1 MMLLTYDQQM
11 NLVNRGLATMK
22 NDGKYT
28 TFKYH
33 RRAMYDYLWYD
44 VPELLESRGHVY
56 YNSTKELVQAAPR
69 KSFNYLERGY
79 WSEMPLDTPVA
90 MYKKINGFMA
100 CATIHNDE
108 LVVSTTGTTTSEYA
122 QWAKEL
128 LSSDYN
134 LHLYDL
140 VLESEVTTL
149 FEVVVPQDPHIVKE
163 REGLHLLG
171 VREKANGNFHPMGER
186 PITCSLE
193 QALEIAKHDRGEG
206 FMLYPLIAD
215 AGNPFGYHN
224 YNHCCK
230 LKTPYYVGKKK
241 LMRMTAKNVEIMYK
255 NGFEIAN
262 SLPDMWYDVP
272 RMIVSN
278 VHKDTWLAMND
289 QQRRVVIE
297 DFMGV

>member
-1 MMLLTYDQQM
+1 MLLTYDQQM

-33 RRAMYDYLWYD
+33 RRAMYDYLWHKI
-44 VPELLESRGHVY
+44 PELLECRGHVY
-56 YNSTKELVQAAPR
+56 DNATHALVQAAPS
-69 KSFNYLERGY
+69 KSFNYLERNY
-79 WSEMPLDTPVA
+79 WYEVPLDTPVE

-128 LSSDYN
+128 LFRDYK
-134 LHLYDL
+134 LYDM
-140 VLESEVTTL
+140 VIDSEVTAL
-149 FEVVVPQDPHIVKE
+149 FEVVVPQDPHIVQE

-171 VREKANGNFHPMGER
+171 VREKANGNFHPMGQR
-186 PITCSLE
+186 TKCTLE
-193 QALEIAKHDRGEG
+193 QAILIAKFDRGEG
-206 FMLYPLIAD
+206 FMVYPMLAD
-215 AGNPFGYHN
+215 KGNPFGYHN

-230 LKTPYYVGKKK
+230 LKTPYYIGKKK

-255 NGFEIAN
+255 NGQEIAN
-262 SLPDMWYDVP
+262 TLPDMWYDVP

-289 QQRRVVIE
+289 QQRRVILE
-297 DFMGV
+297 DFIGV

>member
-1 MMLLTYDQQM
+1 MLLTYDQQM
-11 NLVNRGLATMK
+11 NLVNRGLATLK

-33 RRAMYDYLWYD
+33 RRAMYDYLWHD

-56 YNSTKELVQAAPR
+56 YNSTKELIQAAPR

-79 WSEMPLDTPVA
+79 WSSMPLDTPVE
-90 MYKKINGFMA
+90 MYKKVNGYMG
-100 CATIHNDE
+100 CATLHNDA
-108 LVVSTTGTTTSEYA
+108 LIVSTTGTTTSEYA

-128 LSSDYN
+128 LFRDYRM
-134 LHLYDL
+134 YEIVVDFD
-140 VLESEVTTL
+140 VTTL
-149 FEVVVPQDPHIVKE
+149 FEVVVPQDPHIVQE

-171 VREKANGNFHPMGER
+171 VREKANGKFHPMGESIR
-186 PITCSLE
+186 CTLD
-193 QALEIAKHDRGEG
+193 QARQIADNDSGEG
-206 FMLYPLIAD
+206 FMMYPMLPDGLYD
-215 AGNPFGYHN
+215 
-224 YNHCCK
+224 YNNCCK
-230 LKTPYYVGKKK
+230 LKTPYYIGKKK

-262 SLPDMWYDVP
+262 TLPDMWYDVP
-272 RMIVSN
+272 RLIVSN

-289 QQRRVVIE
+289 QQRRVILE